1 MATKPKITHVIGD
14 SHVSL
19 FSGKDAIV
27 PVWNEPHEDLLP
39 QFRTYRLGAF
49 LAYNLATE
57 GHEGRDKLFACIKS
71 LPKKSKVLLCFGE
84 IDCRA
89 HIVKQANIHDV
100 TIASVAMGVSERYFL
115 AIRDIK
121 PLCGKLA
128 IWGATPQSA
137 AEHSSN
143 KFPTVGSQHER
154 NLATMHLNGRLRELC
169 KEIDVPVFDILED
182 IIVSNPQFQLVSDE
196 SYFHDTAHLS
206 QRALPFALEALADF
220 LK

>member
-1 MATKPKITHVIGD
+1 MVAKSKIIHCIGD

-19 FSGKDAIV
+19 FSGKDEIV
-27 PVWNEPHEDLLP
+27 PVWNAPHDDLLS

-57 GHEGRDKLFACIKS
+57 RSEGRDKLFACIKT
-71 LPKKSKVLLCFGE
+71 LPKRSKVLLCFGE

-89 HIVKQANIHDV
+89 HLVKQARAQDRTLDDV
-100 TIASVAMGVSERYFL
+100 ARECAGRYAEVLKEVS
-115 AIRDIK
+115 A
-121 PLCGKLA
+121 LCKLA

-143 KFPTVGSQHER
+143 KFPTVGTQAQR
-154 NLATMHLNGRLRELC
+154 NHVTKLFNDYVSMACETFDVPCFSIFDKLVDSAYLADDKWFMDSAHLN
-169 KEIDVPVFDILED
+169 
-182 IIVSNPQFQLVSDE
+182 Q
-196 SYFHDTAHLS
+196 T
-206 QRALPFALEALADF
+206 ALPFVLYELAPF

>member
-1 MATKPKITHVIGD
+1 MAAKPKIIHVIGD

-19 FSGKDAIV
+19 FSGKDEIV

-57 GHEGRDKLFACIKS
+57 RHEGREKLFACIKT
-71 LPKKSKVLLCFGE
+71 LPKNSKVLLCFGE

-89 HIVKQANIHDV
+89 HLVKQARAQDRTLDDV
-100 TIASVAMGVSERYFL
+100 ARECAGRYAEALKEVSALCRL
-115 AIRDIK
+115 AV
-121 PLCGKLA
+121 
-128 IWGATPQSA
+128 WGATPQSA

-143 KFPTVGSQHER
+143 KFPTVGSQAQR
-154 NLATMHLNGRLRELC
+154 NHVTYLFNQYVSMACETFNVPCFSIFGHIVRENW
-169 KEIDVPVFDILED
+169 ITDDG
-182 IIVSNPQFQLVSDE
+182 
-196 SYFHDTAHLS
+196 YFHDTAHLS
-206 QRALPFALEALADF
+206 QKALPFALEELAPF